1 MKKKKK
7 RKAEKRGKM
16 GGWKKGKRN
25 DGQQDQFVLGTQL
38 VLWLIWCDV
47 ASENMPTYINWKSTE
62 RGRKTFDLNGAV

>member
-1 MKKKKK
+1 MKGRNEKKKK

-38 VLWLIWCDV
+38 VL
-47 ASENMPTYINWKSTE
+47 
-62 RGRKTFDLNGAV
+62 